1 MAIDLHTIRLLT
13 YRVAWMQSKGLDA
26 LSIEVIVK
34 VIHDEAMLR
43 FTNWATQILGLVGQL
58 QDDSKYAPLKGVVQE
73 AYRQNALRLFYD
85 GGGPCATRSFIASYN
100 LGLPENTW
108 GKYLGGVE

>member
-1 MAIDLHTIRLLT
+1 LQVVRLLT

-34 VIHDEAMLR
+34 VIHDEVMIR
-43 FTNWATQILGLVGQL
+43 FTNWAMQILGLMGQL
-58 QDDSKYAPLKGVVQE
+58 QDDSKYAPLKGVIEE
-73 AYRQNALRLFYD
+73 AYRQNSLRHFYD
-85 GGGPCATRSFIASYN
+85 GGGPCAARSFIVAYN

-108 GKYLGGVE
+108 GKYLGGAE